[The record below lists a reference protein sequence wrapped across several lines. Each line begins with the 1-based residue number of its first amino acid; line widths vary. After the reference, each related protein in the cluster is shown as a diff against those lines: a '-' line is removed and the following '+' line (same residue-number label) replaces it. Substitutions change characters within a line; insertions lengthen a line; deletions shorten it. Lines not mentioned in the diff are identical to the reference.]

1 MFLFLGLLR
10 DLDASLVIEAVD
22 NETPVRQSRRI
33 AQQKIRE
40 ESDRREMEE
49 RMLKKMKEEALKKK
63 TGPVSDNQDD
73 PDHEQQKESE
83 SDSDESFKG
92 DVKKKKK
99 TKIPLADKQW
109 QTSSSHSEHTDTDP
123 DDFEHHHSEDPGS
136 PLFRSDHEF
145 SPESD
150 DADDDAIPAQPLRR
164 ARTAKKQESSDEED
178 VNLNH
183 ACQVC
188 HKTDSPEW
196 ILLCDECDCG
206 FHCSC
211 LKPIIFCIPSGNWFC
226 PLCCHKK
233 LIISL
238 SSQLEKL
245 DTLVSEIEAEEM
257 RKQRQIE
264 ARKLTEITEENIL
277 RDRRKNKLGKRVKSE
292 NYKNDVEQSSEGD
305 SDSNNDNNDE
315 NSSDDSSDDAPLI
328 YKLRKRN
335 QTAASYRFN
344 DYDDL
349 INSAIREEMDE
360 VKGLGNAGRG
370 KDISTIIEAD
380 KEDKKQQKLDN
391 VKETSTSIGGK
402 KMGSEKEES
411 GGEGEDGESS
421 TSEIGKSKKLLQR
434 KKKNRK
440 LNNLDETSEE
450 DKASDE
456 DFKGSSSSN
465 SDTEEEDY
473 SASSVSESS
482 LDLPRKKNRARKTR
496 SSAKNRRQDR
506 RFIDDESSDDEPLI
520 KKRNKK
526 VDSDEDEFDVAD
538 ENESEDSIAEQIDSE
553 DLCDDTD
560 TESSESNWPRKK
572 KRAIASYD
580 KKPRKPA
587 KKYDED
593 DDKAFRAGI
602 SKKKILKK
610 ESDQES
616 KESGSDTV
624 TGRRKTRGKKLLYLL
639 EDDYESDDGIK
650 PGIGIIRPE
659 TPPEEREMF
668 IKKQEDI
675 KKMLAAKN
683 TEGARQLAVPTIVPL
698 GLNLENPKTPSP
710 PPIAEGSSLSTIP
723 KNVIEGAKALDMDYN
738 RIKPISFGA
747 APKSS
752 INITALQQQDMSEEE
767 LAKMMEEEDFAQHQL
782 KLAGEAIAR
791 NRVLDLEVKDEAFS
805 ASFGKSSKDKP
816 ATSNEPKK
824 RTRKPK
830 AEKVLNEPIEKVT
843 SAISKHPE
851 IPPNQHMPH
860 MPIQT
865 HPQIINPGI
874 SSAPPPLISNAPSN
888 PFMNQPMRFP
898 PVHQML
904 SHNLQNRPPIMSP
917 FTSDPRHE
925 MTPHLLQQQLRF
937 PHQPPPESFMHKA
950 SLMPPQMQPL
960 HQLPAEEEEKVK
972 KVGRRKKFTPL
983 RQDLPEVNVSKVA
996 KLDHVP
1002 STSVPNTSV
1011 IHSTLNLS
1019 ASDRNSDEKSKGMTY
1034 SLNFKHLIINL

>member
-1 MFLFLGLLR
+1 M
-10 DLDASLVIEAVD
+10 VIEAVD

-40 ESDRREMEE
+40 ESERREMEE
-49 RMLKKMKEEALKKK
+49 RMLKKMKDEAERKK
-63 TGPVSDNQDD
+63 TGTVSDNQDD
-73 PDHEQQKESE
+73 PDHEHKESE
-83 SDSDESFKG
+83 SGSDESFKG
-92 DVKKKKK
+92 GSKKKKK
-99 TKIPLADKQW
+99 TKIKPADKQW
-109 QTSSSHSEHTDTDP
+109 QTSSSHSEHTETEP
-123 DDFEHHHSEDPGS
+123 DEFEHHHSEDPGS

-150 DADDDAIPAQPLRR
+150 DGDDDAIPAQPLKR

-178 VNLNH
+178 VNPNH

-233 LIISL
+233 LIINL

-245 DTLVSEIEAEEM
+245 DTLVNEIEAEEM

-277 RDRRKNKLGKRVKSE
+277 RDRRKNKLSKRVKRE
-292 NYKNDVEQSSEGD
+292 IYKNDDDEQSSEG

-315 NSSDDSSDDAPLI
+315 NSSEDSSDDAPLI

-380 KEDKKQQKLDN
+380 KEEKKQLKLDN
-391 VKETSTSIGGK
+391 DGAGGGK
-402 KMGSEKEES
+402 QMGSEKEES
-411 GGEGEDGESS
+411 AGDEEGESS
-421 TSEIGKSKKLLQR
+421 TSEIGKSKKQLQR

-465 SDTEEEDY
+465 SDSEEEDY

-482 LDLPRKKNRARKTR
+482 LDLPRKKNRARRTR

-506 RFIDDESSDDEPLI
+506 RFIDDASSDDEPLI

-526 VDSDEDEFDVAD
+526 VDSDEDDFDVAD

-639 EDDYESDDGIK
+639 EEDYESDDGIK
-650 PGIGIIRPE
+650 PGIGVIRPE

-683 TEGARQLAVPTIVPL
+683 TEGARQLAVPTIEPL
-698 GLNLENPKTPSP
+698 GLNLENPKSPSP
-710 PPIAEGSSLSTIP
+710 PPIAGGSSLSTIP
-723 KNVIEGAKALDMDYN
+723 KNVIESAKALDMDYN
-738 RIKPISFGA
+738 RIKPIVLTT

-791 NRVLDLEVKDEAFS
+791 NRALDLEVKDGAFS
-805 ASFGKSSKDKP
+805 TTFSKSSKEKP
-816 ATSNEPKK
+816 APLTETKK

-830 AEKVLNEPIEKVT
+830 AEKNLPMEIVPPPVL
-843 SAISKHPE
+843 
-851 IPPNQHMPH
+851 PPNQPNQH

-865 HPQIINPGI
+865 HAQIINPGI

-888 PFMNQPMRFP
+888 PFINQPMRFP
-898 PVHQML
+898 PAHQML
-904 SHNLQNRPPIMSP
+904 PHNLQNRPPIMSP

-937 PHQPPPESFMHKA
+937 PHQPPPERFMHKV
-950 SLMPPQMQPL
+950 SHMPPQMQQL
-960 HQLPAEEEEKVK
+960 HQPPIEEEEKVK

-983 RQDLPEVNVSKVA
+983 RQDLPEANVSKVA

-1002 STSVPNTSV
+1002 TTTIAASSV

-1019 ASDRNSDEKSKGMTY
+1019 ATDRNSDEKSKGMT
-1034 SLNFKHLIINL
+1034 